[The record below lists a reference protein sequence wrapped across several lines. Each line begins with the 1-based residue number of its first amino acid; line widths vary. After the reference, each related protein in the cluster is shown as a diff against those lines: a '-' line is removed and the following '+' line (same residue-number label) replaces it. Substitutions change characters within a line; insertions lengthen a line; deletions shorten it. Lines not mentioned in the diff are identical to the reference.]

1 MDCRPLYAAMLL
13 GVSALAGTAA
23 AAEPPHNVVL
33 LVADGLR
40 GAMVDDQTAPNMAQ
54 LARQGVHL
62 RNGHSLFPTFTT
74 ANASAMATGHYFG
87 DTGDY
92 SNTIYAGFPVPSA
105 AGSVTP
111 FIENDLV
118 LGDLDQHFG
127 DYLDE
132 PSILKLA
139 RDKGYG
145 TAALGK
151 LGPTLIFDHTDRT
164 GAPTIVFDDATG
176 TEKGI
181 PLAPEVVDRLTAMG
195 LPTATPPRGDNG
207 KAGSATTPGTHS
219 ANVTQQDY
227 FAAAATRVV
236 LPMLAERKQPF
247 LMVYWSRDPDGSQH
261 NTGDSLNHLVP
272 GISGPTSLAGI
283 RNADDNLGRLR
294 AAVAE
299 LGLADTTDI
308 MVTADHGFSTIS
320 KQSATSPA
328 AKASYADVPAG
339 FLPPGFVGIDLG
351 AALGLPLHDP
361 DDQGAVIAPGTHGKF
376 ANALLGDDPAH
387 PKVVVATNG
396 GSDLIYLPDGDKAL
410 AARVVDALLVQDYT
424 SGVFVDSRLG
434 PIPGA
439 LPLSE
444 IGLEGA
450 SVLPQPAIAVS
461 FRSFDTVCGDPMRC
475 GVEVA
480 DTSLQQGQGMHG
492 SFSRSDTWNF
502 MAATGPDFRSGFVDP
517 APSSNADVG
526 RTIAH
531 LLDLEPQD
539 KGRLVGRVLSEAL
552 HGGTVPLVTRRVV
565 ASAPGRDRL
574 ATVLNEQLVGGTRY
588 FDSAGFVGRTLG
600 LTPPAP
606 ELANGL

>member
-1 MDCRPLYAAMLL
+1 MRKPLVAGLLL
-13 GVSALAGTAA
+13 GMSTFAA
-23 AAEPPHNVVL
+23 AAFAADQPHNVIL
-33 LVADGLR
+33 FVADGLR
-40 GAMVDDQTAPNMAQ
+40 GAMVDDQNAPNLAQ

-92 SNTIYAGFPVPSA
+92 SNTIHVGFPVPSA
-105 AGSVTP
+105 NGTVTP

-132 PSILKLA
+132 PTILRLA
-139 RDKGYG
+139 REKGYG

-151 LGPTLIFDHTDRT
+151 LGPTLIFDHLERDGT
-164 GAPTIVFDDATG
+164 PTIIFDDATG

-181 PLAPEVVDRLTAMG
+181 PLAPDVVERLKAAG
-195 LPTATPPRGDNG
+195 LATATPPRGPNG
-207 KAGSATTPGTHS
+207 KAGDAATPGTRS
-219 ANVTQQDY
+219 ANVLQQDY
-227 FAAAATRVV
+227 LAAVATRVV
-236 LPMLAERKQPF
+236 LPMLAERDQPF

-261 NTGDSLNHLVP
+261 NTGDSLNQLVP
-272 GISGPTSLAGI
+272 GIGGPTALAGI
-283 RNADDNLGRLR
+283 RNADENLGRLR
-294 AAVAE
+294 AALDQ
-299 LGLADTTDI
+299 LGLSATTDI
-308 MVTADHGFSTIS
+308 VVTADHGFSTIS

-339 FLPPGFVGIDLG
+339 FLPPGFVGIDL
-351 AALGLPLHDP
+351 ATALGLPLRDP
-361 DDQGAVIAPGTHGKF
+361 DNQGAEIKPGTHGKF
-376 ANALLGDDPAH
+376 ANALIGEDPAK
-387 PKVVVATNG
+387 PKVIVATNG
-396 GSDLIYLPDGDKAL
+396 GSDLIYLPDGDNAL
-410 AARVVDALLVQDYT
+410 AQRVVDALMAQDYT

-434 PIPGA
+434 PIPGT

-450 SVLPQPAIAVS
+450 SVLPQPSIVLS

-492 SFSRSDTWNF
+492 AFSRSDTWNF
-502 MAATGPDFRSGFVDP
+502 MAAIGPDFRSGFVDP

-526 RTIAH
+526 RTIVH
-531 LLDLEPQD
+531 LLGLEPHD
-539 KGRLVGRVLSEAL
+539 KGKLVGRVLTEAL
-552 HGGTVPLVTRRVV
+552 HGGTAPAVTRRII
-565 ASAPGRDRL
+565 ASEPGRDGL
-574 ATVLNEQLVGGTRY
+574 VTVLNEQLVGETRY
-588 FDSAGFVGRTLG
+588 FDAAGFVGRTLG
-600 LTPPAP
+600 LTPPLP
-606 ELANGL
+606 ELTKGP